1 MTRDDEI
8 IGLLAAIRDGQREQ
22 LAKQDEALDMQRRQ
36 FEMAEQQFQRAEK
49 LNDRAEQ
56 LQDRSSAIM
65 ANARRAMMIVLPLI
79 FLALGVLLW
88 LLFR

>member
-1 MTRDDEI
+1 
-8 IGLLAAIRDGQREQ
+8 
-22 LAKQDEALDMQRRQ
+22 
-36 FEMAEQQFQRAEK
+36 MAEQQFQRAEK